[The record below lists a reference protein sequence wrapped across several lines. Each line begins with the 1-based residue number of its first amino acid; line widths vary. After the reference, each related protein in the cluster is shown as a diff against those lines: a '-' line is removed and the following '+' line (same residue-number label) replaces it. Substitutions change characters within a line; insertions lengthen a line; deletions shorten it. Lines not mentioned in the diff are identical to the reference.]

1 MIDPD
6 KTDAVLFEVDERKVA
21 SLTLNRPAVNNA
33 YDGDLIQ
40 GLLAAMDALGK
51 VAGLRAVVVK
61 GKGRHFQAGADLKWL
76 DAVRSSSPEE
86 NIRASRATAEACNGS
101 I

>member
-33 YDGDLIQ
+33 Y
-40 GLLAAMDALGK
+40 K
-51 VAGLRAVVVK
+51 
-61 GKGRHFQAGADLKWL
+61 
-76 DAVRSSSPEE
+76 
-86 NIRASRATAEACNGS
+86 ACWRRWTLS
-101 I
+101 AK